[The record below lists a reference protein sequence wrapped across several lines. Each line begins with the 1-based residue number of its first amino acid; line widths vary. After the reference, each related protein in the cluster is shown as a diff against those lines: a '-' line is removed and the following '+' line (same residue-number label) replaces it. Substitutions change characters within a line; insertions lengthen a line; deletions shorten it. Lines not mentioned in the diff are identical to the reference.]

1 MQETPNALF
10 EGITKFFLSFVNNE
24 NYINLIGI
32 LVTAFITYRVAKYTT
47 CKPERISIKRAQLD
61 NVYLPLFRLL
71 ERMPQS
77 VSRLDALT
85 YSKKIANILDKHYVL
100 AFPQLHRLSY
110 TLKRQLATNLNYTE
124 TKQTIRHQ
132 GVIDYELLKKALGYP
147 SESFRDL
154 FIRMT
159 PKQKLLYLWPW
170 IDACWLFIPVFLSI
184 PFVNVGGI
192 AYIIAAFIL
201 VILTGLIVRLL
212 DDFVHS
218 SN

>member
-1 MQETPNALF
+1 MQENQNSLF
-10 EGITKFFLSFVNNE
+10 EIITKALLSFVNNE

-32 LVTAFITYRVAKYTT
+32 FITAFITYRVAKYTT
-47 CKPERISIKRAQLD
+47 CKPERLSIKQAQLD
-61 NVYLPLFRLL
+61 NIYLPLFRLF

-77 VSRLDALT
+77 ISKLNALT
-85 YSKKIANILDKHYVL
+85 YSKKIANILDKNYVL
-100 AFPQLHRLSY
+100 AFPQLHRLSR
-110 TLKRQLATNLNYTE
+110 TLNEQLATDSDYTE
-124 TKQTIRHQ
+124 TLQTIRHQ
-132 GVIDYELLKKALGYP
+132 VVIDYELLKKALGYP

-201 VILTGLIVRLL
+201 VILTGLIVRRL

>member
-124 TKQTIRHQ
+124 TLQTIRHQ
-132 GVIDYELLKKALGYP
+132 VVIDYELLKKALGYP

-170 IDACWLFIPVFLSI
+170 IDACWLFVPLLMTLISAH
-184 PFVNVGGI
+184 VGR
-192 AYIIAAFIL
+192 IAALITA
-201 VILTGLIVRLL
+201 LTSFPLFAAIIRQLNI
-212 DDFVHS
+212 FAHS
-218 SN
+218 SD

>member
-124 TKQTIRHQ
+124 TLQIIRHQ
-132 GVIDYELLKKALGYP
+132 VVIDYELLKKALGYP

-170 IDACWLFIPVFLSI
+170 IDACWLFVPLLMTLISAH
-184 PFVNVGGI
+184 VGR
-192 AYIIAAFIL
+192 IAALITA
-201 VILTGLIVRLL
+201 LTSFPLFAAIIRQLNI
-212 DDFVHS
+212 FAHS
-218 SN
+218 SD

>member
-47 CKPERISIKRAQLD
+47 CKPERLSIKRAQLD

-124 TKQTIRHQ
+124 TLQSIRHQ
-132 GVIDYELLKKALGYP
+132 VVIDYELLKKTLGYP
-147 SESFRDL
+147 SESSHDL

-170 IDACWLFIPVFLSI
+170 IDACWLFVPLLMTLISAH
-184 PFVNVGGI
+184 VGR
-192 AYIIAAFIL
+192 IAALITA
-201 VILTGLIVRLL
+201 LTSFPLFAAIIRQLNI
-212 DDFVHS
+212 FAHS
-218 SN
+218 SD